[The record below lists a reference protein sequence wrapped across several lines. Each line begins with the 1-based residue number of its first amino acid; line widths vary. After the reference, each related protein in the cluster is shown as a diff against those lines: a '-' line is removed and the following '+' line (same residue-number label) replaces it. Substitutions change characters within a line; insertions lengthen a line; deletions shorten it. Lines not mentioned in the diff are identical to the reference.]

1 MRFQDL
7 LDDLAEPRWEHHTI
21 TTVARRVAAL
31 YETCPL
37 CGWHVEGPMAG
48 CPRCGGTGT
57 VASKIGEETQT
68 TAGLKHLADYL
79 FREER

>member
-31 YETCPL
+31 YETCPD
-37 CGWHVEGPMAG
+37 CEDGMVRWAG
-48 CPRCGGTGT
+48 VPDTCVRCEGTGAEG
-57 VASKIGEETQT
+57 VADKMRLLFIDPHAYLFGEE
-68 TAGLKHLADYL
+68 
-79 FREER
+79 